1 MNENTSQAAPK
12 TFGAVD
18 GSALMA
24 QECEPLRFAVEKMP
38 PCGFSFSRGAAKS
51 ESRGCPFTSA

>member
-1 MNENTSQAAPK
+1 MNENTNQAAPK

-24 QECEPLRFAVEKMP
+24 HECEPLRFAVEKMP
-38 PCGFSFSRGAAKS
+38 PRMPFHSRGERQNRKVAAV
-51 ESRGCPFTSA
+51 P